1 MQQIDIKTNE
11 TSECSIRKF
20 EKLLGSIF
28 HIEPTLRSAYRR
40 HVRISS
46 GTKRM
51 RVLAGTKRFT
61 IIRVPEP

>member
-1 MQQIDIKTNE
+1 M
-11 TSECSIRKF
+11 RKLK
-20 EKLLGSIF
+20 KLLGSILR
-28 HIEPTLRSAYRR
+28 IEPTLRSAYRR